1 MANNHKVK
9 NMDRN
14 EMFELCRRKFS
25 SSPSY
30 LSFQENSQRAGQ
42 VLGLI
47 ANNKNILGV
56 EEHDLVRMF
65 FLSAVSF
72 ANKPDVIGEIVS
84 NNSDYSIY
92 KALKQSLEAGDMA
105 ILSRSLT
112 SVSDKSAFAVFA
124 FLYPNKYSV
133 QPGSVIGLARLI
145 FQDVKDYTVA
155 FNVDFE
161 SLQQKIIKEMSLTNQ
176 LFCQNFKE
184 YGFESP
190 LEFSIIVGILYRN
203 VYHQKLPQEEA
214 AGKDRNEKFE
224 MRYFKYIEGLL
235 N

>member
-1 MANNHKVK
+1 
-9 NMDRN
+9 MDRN

-92 KALKQSLEAGDMA
+92 KALKQSIKEGDMA

-133 QPGSVIGLARLI
+133 QPGSVVRLAMII
-145 FQDVKDYTVA
+145 FQNDEAYNDA
-155 FNVDFE
+155 LNVNVE
-161 SLQQKIIKEMSLTNQ
+161 SMKQKILLEMSVTN
-176 LFCQNFKE
+176 LLLCQNFEKF
-184 YGFESP
+184 GFESP
-190 LEFSIIVGILYRN
+190 LEFSVILGILYRN
-203 VYHQKLPQEEA
+203 VYHQTLVEKDA
-214 AGKDRNEKFE
+214 AGKDKDEKFE
-224 MRYFKYIEGLL
+224 MRYFSYIKTLS